1 MAQCFGLR
9 LTDSS
14 AASSPSTIK
23 ASFARLRVT
32 FHRLPELMFVTINH
46 KGKTYKADL
55 DKPIDISIPLRP
67 SADNVRAWYVD
78 PPRFEPVRM
87 GDWIGDVNQGG
98 SVNFRDI
105 FFNPHGHGTHTE
117 CVGHISKEPYTINQC
132 LKKFFFLC
140 EVVSVLPEQQSNGDF
155 VITKKIMDTVLGDNH
170 PEALA
175 IRTISNPVS
184 KMNMNY
190 SNTNPAYIQQEAL
203 EFIVKRGIDHLLFDM
218 PSVDKEQD
226 GGKLLGHHTFWE
238 YPHNTQS
245 QRTITELIYIPNT
258 VYDGSYLLNLQ
269 FASFENDASPSKPV
283 LFQLVM

>member
-1 MAQCFGLR
+1 
-9 LTDSS
+9 
-14 AASSPSTIK
+14 
-23 ASFARLRVT
+23 
-32 FHRLPELMFVTINH
+32 MFVTINH

-155 VITKKIMDTVLGDNH
+155 VITKKIMETVLGDNH

-226 GGKLLGHHTFWE
+226 GGKLLGHHAFWE